1 VEVMKTILIIDD
13 SPDILMAEEMVL
25 TRAGYDVHTALSGQQ
40 ALKKLK
46 SLPTIDL
53 ILLDYE
59 MQPMNGPQFLE
70 AFKNADPERF
80 KTTKITFI
88 TAHEKLPTDSS
99 IPKIPKM
106 KDIKNFVQ
114 TVNELTHS

>member
-1 VEVMKTILIIDD
+1 MKRILIIDD
-13 SPDILMAEEMVL
+13 SPDVLMAEEMVL
-25 TRAGYDVHTALSGQQ
+25 TRAGYEVHTALSGQQ

-46 SLPTIDL
+46 LLPTIDL

-59 MQPMNGPQFLE
+59 MAPMSGPEFLE
-70 AFKNADPERF
+70 AFQKADPERYR
-80 KTTKITFI
+80 TTKITFI
-88 TAHEKLPTDSS
+88 TAHEKLPDDTV